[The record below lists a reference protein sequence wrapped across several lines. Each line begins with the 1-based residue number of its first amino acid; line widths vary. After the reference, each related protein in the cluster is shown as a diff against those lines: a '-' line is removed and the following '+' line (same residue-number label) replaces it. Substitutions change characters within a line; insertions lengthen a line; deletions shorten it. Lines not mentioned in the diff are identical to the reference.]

1 MDNLPIPLADK
12 FGPAGGFPGNRSEK
26 RLWGWISAAATSCP
40 QLDEVIES
48 WKHKGICCRILFLDA
63 SDATLIKRYKET
75 RRSHPLAGGGRVDR
89 GIEKERDKL
98 AFLKAKADYI
108 IDTSNLL
115 TRELRQELEK
125 IFVENEQ
132 FQNMFVTILSFGFK
146 YGIPQDAG
154 SGL

>member
-1 MDNLPIPLADK
+1 MGLDIRS
-12 FGPAGGFPGNRSEK
+12 GNELS
-26 RLWGWISAAATSCP
+26 

-115 TRELRQELEK
+115 TREPVSYTHLGDVDEDHVRRFMEA
-125 IFVENEQ
+125 VERDVME
-132 FQNMFVTILSFGFK
+132 
-146 YGIPQDAG
+146 
-154 SGL
+154 